1 MRISELLR
9 GDRCR
14 IAALPSDAARR
25 RYLESLGL
33 VRGASVE
40 VVFAARYGC
49 VVRVSGVR
57 IAMSRR
63 AALEVEVSGADK
75 ADSVRQPQFGQ
86 EYAV

>member
-1 MRISELLR
+1 MCISELLR

-14 IAALPSDAARR
+14 ISVLPSDAAHR

-33 VRGASVE
+33 VRGASAE

-49 VVRVSGVR
+49 VVRVSSVR

-63 AALEVEVSGADK
+63 AAAGVEVSGTDR
-75 ADSVRQPQFGQ
+75 ADSVRQSQFGQ
-86 EYAV
+86 KHAV

>member
-1 MRISELLR
+1 MRMFELSR
-9 GDRCR
+9 GARRR
-14 IAALPSDAARR
+14 IAALSSDAARR
-25 RYLESLGL
+25 RYFESLGL
-33 VRGASVE
+33 VRGAAVE

-63 AALEVEVSGADK
+63 AALEVEVSGSDK
-75 ADSVRQPQFGQ
+75 SDSVRQSQFGQ

>member
-1 MRISELLR
+1 MCISELLR

-14 IAALPSDAARR
+14 ISVLPSDAARR

-33 VRGASVE
+33 VCGASAK

-63 AALEVEVSGADK
+63 AAAGVEVSGTDR
-75 ADSVRQPQFGQ
+75 ADSVRQSQFGQ
-86 EYAV
+86 KHAV

>member
-1 MRISELLR
+1 MCIFGLAR
-9 GDRCR
+9 GARRR
-14 IAALPSDAARR
+14 IAALPADAARR
-25 RYLESLGL
+25 RYLESLGF
-33 VRGASVE
+33 VRGAAVE

-75 ADSVRQPQFGQ
+75 ADSVRQSQFGQ

>member
-1 MRISELLR
+1 MCIFGLAR
-9 GDRCR
+9 GARSR
-14 IAALPSDAARR
+14 IAALPADAVRS
-25 RYLESLGL
+25 RYLESLGFA
-33 VRGASVE
+33 RGAAVE

-75 ADSVRQPQFGQ
+75 ADSVRQSQFGQ

>member
-1 MRISELLR
+1 MRISELFR

-63 AALEVEVSGADK
+63 AAAGVEVSGTDR
-75 ADSVRQPQFGQ
+75 ADSVRQSQFGQ
-86 EYAV
+86 KHAV